1 MQMAVHPSHGSF
13 AVGGSSLPEQAQGS
27 EPGVRIVD
35 LPNLFDR
42 AADPILIH
50 AQWRVVYANPPLL
63 RLLRVR
69 DPAGFIGGHWNP
81 PVPEPEIAA
90 YRDHVERVY
99 AGEARPPF
107 ERLFLRED
115 GSQVHVEVSASPFV
129 LEGNPAGLVIVRD
142 ISQRR
147 EDESVLRNSEQRY
160 RELFKSNPLPMIVF
174 DVETLYFLAANRA
187 ACQKY
192 GYSREEFLR
201 MTLLDVFV
209 PEDAGR
215 LQAVQRERASE
226 VLRHLNGF
234 RHRLRDGTVID
245 VEMTSH
251 VTTMEGR
258 PARTVVVFDVTE
270 RVRAEGELRQ
280 HRDRLSEL
288 VQERTSQLR
297 DALNA
302 AEAAN
307 RAKSEFVANM
317 SHEFRT
323 PLHAIGSFAS
333 MGTRRVNAGGPV
345 QKLGDYFL
353 RIEESSHR
361 LLGLVNGL
369 LDIAKL
375 EAGKVELR
383 VRNGDLGRLLHEVAA
398 GMSSVAHA
406 RDIRLEVSMDTH
418 DAQASFDHDRI
429 FQVVQNLLSNA
440 LKFSPP
446 GSAIHITLNDDA
458 LDDGAPALR
467 IDVSDAGPG
476 IPPDELDSI
485 FRKFEQSSAT
495 RSSAGGTGLG
505 LAISREICLLH
516 GGDIRVR
523 NGSEVGAV
531 FSVRL
536 PRGSRTEHLP

>member
-1 MQMAVHPSHGSF
+1 MAIDPSDSAFTPGES
-13 AVGGSSLPEQAQGS
+13 GSSDAPAS
-27 EPGVRIVD
+27 VRGVRIVD

-69 DPAGFIGGHWNP
+69 DPARFVGGPWHP
-81 PVPEPEIAA
+81 PVPEPEIAG

-99 AGEARPPF
+99 AGEARAPF
-107 ERLFLRED
+107 ERLFLCED
-115 GSQVHVEVSASPFV
+115 GSEVYVEVSASPFV
-129 LEGNPAGLVIVRD
+129 LEGHPAGLVIVRD
-142 ISQRR
+142 ISRRR
-147 EDESVLRNSEQRY
+147 EDEATLRNSEQRY
-160 RELFKSNPLPMIVF
+160 RELFKSNPLPMVVF
-174 DVETLYFLAANRA
+174 DVETLHFLAANRA
-187 ACQKY
+187 ACAKY

-215 LQAVQRERASE
+215 LRAAQRERASE
-226 VLRHLNGF
+226 VLRHLNGY

-270 RVRAEGELRQ
+270 RVRAEWELRQ

-297 DALNA
+297 EALNA

-323 PLHAIGSFAS
+323 PLHAIGSFATL
-333 MGTRRVNAGGPV
+333 GIRRVGAGGPV
-345 QKLGDYFL
+345 EKLGDYFL
-353 RIEESSHR
+353 RIEESSRR

-383 VRNGDLGRLLHEVAA
+383 VRSGDLGRLLHEVAA

-406 RDIRLEVSMDTH
+406 RDIRLEVSIDTH
-418 DAQASFDHDRI
+418 DARASFDPDRI
-429 FQVVQNLLSNA
+429 FQEVQNLLSNA
-440 LKFSPP
+440 LKFSPS
-446 GSAIHITLNDDA
+446 GSAIRLALNDDA
-458 LDDGAPALR
+458 LADGAPALR
-467 IDVSDAGPG
+467 IDVADAGPG
-476 IPPDELDSI
+476 IPPGELDSI

-516 GGDIRVR
+516 GGEIRAT
-523 NGSEVGAV
+523 NGPEIGAV

-536 PRGSRTEHLP
+536 PRGSCTEQPA